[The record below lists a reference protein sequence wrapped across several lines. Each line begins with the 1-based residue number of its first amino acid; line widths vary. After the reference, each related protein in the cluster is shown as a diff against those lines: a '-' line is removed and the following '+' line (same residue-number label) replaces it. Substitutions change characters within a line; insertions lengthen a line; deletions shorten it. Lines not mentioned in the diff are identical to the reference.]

1 MLTRLFIKNF
11 AIIAELEIQFQQG
24 LVIITGETGAG
35 KSILMG
41 ALGLALGERADASQI
56 KDKEQKTII
65 EAEFKV
71 KSNEE
76 LLRFFEEQELD
87 WDDQVVIRRE
97 IQSNGKSRAF
107 INDSPFALSQV
118 QRLTTMLVDLHQQ
131 FDTLELINKHFQQLI
146 LDARAG
152 CLEEMRQYTQVYYQ
166 FKETERKIFAV
177 KESLQRAAQEK
188 EYKEFLLN
196 ELLELNWKPNE
207 GKAIEDELNMLSN
220 AEQIKQS
227 VGSAAFILTEGERPL
242 VAEVKSIIS
251 MLQPLGKFHT
261 DIEDLVQRL
270 ATAQVE
276 LKDIGAEL
284 NSISSKV
291 STDEKRLDELNARQS
306 MAQRLLK
313 KHGLQHVDELIQT
326 QHALEQTLN
335 TFEQDQS
342 SLEKLQVELVKYEKE
357 AMKIASK
364 MHERRTKQ
372 SPLLEKATIDLLSR
386 VGMPNASIRID
397 LKETPLSPSGI
408 DSIEFMFDANKS
420 GRFEPLHKVASGG
433 ELSRLMLVLK
443 SLVAKSLEMP
453 TLIFDEIDSG
463 ISGEAAKQVG
473 ILLNELSEGH
483 QLISITH
490 QPQIAA
496 KADQHLFVFKNE
508 VKGTVTTGI
517 KELKMTERIHAIAQM
532 LSGENPSEHALANA
546 KEMIKA

>member
-1 MLTRLFIKNF
+1 MLTRLYIKNF
-11 AIIAELEIQFQQG
+11 AIIAELEIQFQNG

-71 KSNEE
+71 KSNDE

-97 IQSNGKSRAF
+97 ILGSGKSRAF
-107 INDSPFALSQV
+107 INDSPFALAQI
-118 QRLTTMLVDLHQQ
+118 QQLTSMLVDLHQQ
-131 FDTLELINKHFQQLI
+131 FDTLELSNKHFQQLI

-152 CLEEMRQYTQVYYQ
+152 CLEELRQYTQVYHQY
-166 FKETERKIFAV
+166 KDTERKIIAV
-177 KESLQRAAQEK
+177 KESIQKAAQEK
-188 EYKEFLLN
+188 EYKDFLLN
-196 ELLELNWKPNE
+196 ELLELNWRADE
-207 GKAIEDELNMLSN
+207 GKAIEEELNMLSN

-227 VGSAAFILTEGERPL
+227 VGSAAFVLTEGERPL
-242 VAEVKSIIS
+242 VAEVKSMIS

-261 DIEDLVQRL
+261 GIEDLIQRL
-270 ATAQVE
+270 VSAQVE

-284 NSISSKV
+284 NSISDKV

-306 MAQRLLK
+306 FAQRLVK
-313 KHGLQHVDELIQT
+313 KHGLQYADELIPI
-326 QHALEQTLN
+326 QHALEQALN
-335 TFEQDQS
+335 SFEQDQS
-342 SLEKLQVELVKYEKE
+342 SLEKLQVELLKYEKE

-364 MHERRTKQ
+364 MHEKRAKQ
-372 SPLLEKATIDLLSR
+372 TPLLEKATIELLSR

-397 LKETPLSPSGI
+397 LKETSLSPAGI

-420 GRFEPLHKVASGG
+420 GKFEPLHKVASGG
-433 ELSRLMLVLK
+433 ELSRLMLALK

-496 KADQHLFVFKNE
+496 KADQHLFVFKSEIN
-508 VKGTVTTGI
+508 GSVTTGI